1 MDPRL
6 NPNLTRP
13 SARIM
18 QDIRSARPHNV
29 TAIEGPNT
37 PAPQK
42 PLTNPPVRP
51 DDTSKPSQILNEV
64 VPATSVNAPKSTL
77 NPTEVVDSI
86 PMRQP
91 QTEVAAATL
100 PPLNSAHLIQMP
112 GSGDVARE
120 PQDDLDKILQAV
132 NSRVKAPIALDPKKP
147 KNYRIS
153 KIIRKV
159 GEIKPV
165 GQRQKPVLAMSV
177 VIIVAMTL
185 STIAILAYRQGNKAS
200 TLTAQPGKVGTSYTA
215 GAAIQAAGGTLVR
228 PSDLD
233 DYSQTLQESLN
244 ALNDKQDFDAGSLS
258 AQIIG
263 L

>member
-18 QDIRSARPHNV
+18 QDIRSTRPNNIA
-29 TAIEGPNT
+29 AIEGPNP
-37 PAPQK
+37 PAPEK

-51 DDTSKPSQILNEV
+51 DDTSMPKTLNG
-64 VPATSVNAPKSTL
+64 VPPGTSVNVPQSTL
-77 NPTEVVDSI
+77 HPTEVVDSI

-100 PPLNSAHLIQMP
+100 PPLNSAHMIQMP
-112 GSGDVARE
+112 GSGDVAKE

-132 NSRVKAPIALDPKKP
+132 NSRVKAPISLSPKKP

-159 GEIKPV
+159 GEAKSD

-185 STIAILAYRQGNKAS
+185 SAIAVLAYRQGSKAS

-244 ALNDKQDFDAGSLS
+244 ALNDKQDFDAASLS